1 MKKLLCLLICSAFCL
16 SAILADSKSNKLT
29 KPIKTQL
36 NEIKNKL
43 AKTEALKKAMA
54 DLQDEIKS
62 SNVLDESTVK
72 AFEEANLLMGDAT
85 SQIKDAN
92 IAMLKADLNDPK
104 ENAGEVKIA
113 FELIENANA
122 KLYKVQ
128 SLLSIITNKAQLIE
142 RIAQLAQQAEA
153 LNKVV
158 VAQIEKELSG
168 AKRNS
173 EINSEV
179 SESQTKLTKKL
190 IKLDQDIVVLANKS
204 IDVTEK
210 TLLIKVSNI
219 FLEDK
224 IAIKSK
230 EIEAKFEGKDLFA
243 ADLSQKE
250 IITSLKKALHILSP
264 EKEIAKED
272 NNPENVLPGLQTKIS
287 THIQVVENDFDTSI
301 GKTDFTSDPK
311 YNDSIDTQK
320 EINKEVGE
328 KINSLPLDPNA
339 KKELDKA
346 LSTLKRANDEL
357 ENGEPQKAIKSNKEA
372 SQLIEKAIKA
382 QQAANNEK
390 PNKNALA
397 NQKPSIEVAGVNLEP
412 LSEDGKAKQFANDL
426 SKVIVRDNL
435 VRLGKDPENKELW
448 LQNDGEKNKA
458 VLMQSLAILSPKE
471 YAEPTK
477 KYFEVISSIG
487 E

>member
-1 MKKLLCLLICSAFCL
+1 MKKLLCLMIL
-16 SAILADSKSNKLT
+16 SVLSLSTIFADSKLNKQA

-43 AKTEALKKAMA
+43 AKTESLKKAMA
-54 DLQDEIKS
+54 DLQEEIKS

-72 AFEEANLLMGDAT
+72 AFEEANKLMEESTA
-85 SQIKDAN
+85 QIKESN
-92 IAMLKADLNDPK
+92 ICLLKADLK
-104 ENAGEVKIA
+104 EGKESASDIKNA
-113 FELIENANA
+113 FDLIESSNS

-128 SLLSIITNKAQLIE
+128 SLLSIITTKAQLIE
-142 RIAQLAQQAEA
+142 RISQLIQQSEGFNA
-153 LNKVV
+153 LV

-168 AKRNS
+168 EKRNS
-173 EINSEV
+173 ENTTEFSD
-179 SESQTKLTKKL
+179 SQSKITKRL
-190 IKLDQDIVVLANKS
+190 IKLDQDIIIFANKC

-210 TLLIKVSNI
+210 TMLIKVSDI
-219 FLEDK
+219 FSEDK
-224 IAIKSK
+224 IIVNSK

-250 IITSLKKALHILSP
+250 IIKSLKNALQLLSP

-301 GKTDFTSDPK
+301 GKTDFTYDPK
-311 YNDSIDTQK
+311 YNAGIDTQK

-372 SQLIEKAIKA
+372 SKLIEKAIKA